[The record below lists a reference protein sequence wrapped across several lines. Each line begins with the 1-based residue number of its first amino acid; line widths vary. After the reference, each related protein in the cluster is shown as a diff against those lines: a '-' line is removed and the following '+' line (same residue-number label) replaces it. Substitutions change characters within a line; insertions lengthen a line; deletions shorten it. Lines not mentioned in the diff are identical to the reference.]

1 MEVELKII
9 FNLRTQ
15 LKQKLTIVVDML
27 RLYAGTISQKV
38 LQISANMHTK
48 WCPIFH
54 YIFAVSPQKQYFGS
68 PMY

>member
-27 RLYAGTISQKV
+27 GLYAGTISQKV

-48 WCPIFH
+48 
-54 YIFAVSPQKQYFGS
+54 
-68 PMY
+68 

>member
-48 WCPIFH
+48 
-54 YIFAVSPQKQYFGS
+54 
-68 PMY
+68 